1 VIVREWGLFV
11 LLGLVTNTAVG
22 PPFDPVL
29 LAFAGGRPWA
39 HAWPFV
45 LVGSLCAGAG
55 GALEAVLGRK
65 VRRRTAPPA
74 GRLWRGR
81 AFYFLTMATAA
92 SPLPFTVT
100 RLAALARRPDPM
112 LYGAC
117 IVAGRL
123 PRYALTVLAWQRLV
137 VLL

>member
-1 VIVREWGLFV
+1 MVREWGLFV
-11 LLGLVTNTAVG
+11 LLGLVTNTAFG

-29 LAFAGGRPWA
+29 LAFTGGRTWA

-55 GALEAVLGRK
+55 GALEAVIGRR
-65 VRRRTAPPA
+65 VRRGATPPK

-81 AFYFLTMATAA
+81 AFYLLTLATAA
-92 SPLPFTVT
+92 SPLPFTVA
-100 RLAALARRPDPM
+100 RVAALARRPNPV

-123 PRYALTVLAWQRLV
+123 PRYALTVLAWKRLAV
-137 VLL
+137 FF

>member
-1 VIVREWGLFV
+1 MLREWGLFV
-11 LLGLVTNTAVG
+11 VLGLLTNTAVG

-55 GALEAVLGRK
+55 GALEAALGRK
-65 VRRRTAPPA
+65 VRRTAPRPA

-81 AFYFLTMATAA
+81 TFYLLTAATAA
-92 SPLPFTVT
+92 SPLPFTVA
-100 RLAALARRPDPM
+100 RLAALARRPNPV
-112 LYGAC
+112 LYGVS

-123 PRYALTVLAWQRLV
+123 PRYALTVLAWQRLSV
-137 VLL
+137 FF